1 MSNNGTIFINSHMN
15 THMHLLN
22 FPDAN
27 QFLNRAQHYLEAREA
42 VNSLMLGTCLRLAYH
57 PERITE
63 TPYFATVEK
72 GVLVHLAAMLTP
84 PFNLVLASHQY
95 EGDSSLQL
103 VIDDLL
109 AQNWSVPGITAPKS
123 LARSFAQIWSAKNGC
138 RYDLEMAQRIYECR
152 GVIPPLNV
160 PGSLR
165 PATIDDIELVTNWF
179 YAFWEETFPT
189 QRFNTEEVLELA
201 RNRINDGDIYLWHHD
216 LPVSMAAKTRP
227 TINGISINFVY
238 TPHPFRNNGYATAC
252 VAKLTQTLFSSG
264 YKFCALY
271 TDLANPTSN
280 SIYKKIGYNPIQDV
294 TSYLFDYDTKKLT
307 D

>member
-1 MSNNGTIFINSHMN
+1 
-15 THMHLLN
+15 MHLIN
-22 FPDAN
+22 FPDAS
-27 QFLNRAQHYLEAREA
+27 QFLDRAQHYLEAREA
-42 VNSLMLGTCLRLAYH
+42 NNSLMLGTCLRLASH
-57 PERITE
+57 PERITKA
-63 TPYFATVEK
+63 PYLATVEK

-84 PFNLVLASHQY
+84 PFNLVLASHQH
-95 EGDSSLQL
+95 ELDSALQL
-103 VIDDLL
+103 VTDDLL
-109 AQNWSVPGITAPKS
+109 AHNWSVPGITAPKS
-123 LARSFAQIWSAKNGC
+123 LARSFAELWVSKTGC

-160 PGSLR
+160 PGNLR
-165 PATIDDIELVTNWF
+165 LATMDDIEVITNWF
-179 YAFWEETFPT
+179 FAFWEETFST
-189 QRFNTEEVLELA
+189 QRFKPEEVLEMV
-201 RNRINDGDIYLWHHD
+201 RTRINDGDIYLWHHD

-238 TPHPFRNNGYATAC
+238 TPHPFRHNGYATAC

-264 YKFCALY
+264 NKFCALY

-294 TSYLFDYDTKKLT
+294 NSYLFDYDDNQLT